1 MGVCFLFSLLVP
13 SLGISFVLSQSGAQA
28 CFFISAI
35 SYVAC
40 MLYVVA
46 ILYDKLNWFSYQA
59 CFFISAIS
67 YVACM
72 LYVVAILYD
81 KLNWF
86 SYFSEAIQ

>member
-1 MGVCFLFSLLVP
+1 MWH
-13 SLGISFVLSQSGAQA
+13 AA
-28 CFFISAI
+28 
-35 SYVAC
+35 

-67 YVACM
+67 YVACL

-81 KLNWF
+81 KLNLF